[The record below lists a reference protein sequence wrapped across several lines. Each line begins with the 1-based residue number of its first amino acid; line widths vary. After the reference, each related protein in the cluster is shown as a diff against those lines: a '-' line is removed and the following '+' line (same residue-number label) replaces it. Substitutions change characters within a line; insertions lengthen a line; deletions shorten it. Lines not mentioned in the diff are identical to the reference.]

1 MSQDTLEQ
9 LDAAMQ
15 AARRRLARAR
25 FRVAEAVKEVPD
37 LKDRIAELRRE
48 EAELQYQHDLRQR
61 HAANARNTGRPKKAR
76 RKWIQRDKSG
86 QAKRQKRIEREALQ
100 DRVDTLWA
108 QAESLRHELH
118 LYALEKRYY
127 TLRHQLL
134 RAIAAQEAPEDMATK
149 LAYARMAALPEPYVG
164 NAEAIW
170 MYEYARGGTHE
181 IHLFYGGRTAPY
193 GQEGQSPDGH
203 GHGHH
208 ILRKNQDGV
217 FELDFSRSPR

>member
-1 MSQDTLEQ
+1 MSQDAPQ

-15 AARRRLARAR
+15 AARGRLARAR
-25 FRVAEAVKEVPD
+25 FRVAEAVREVP
-37 LKDRIAELRRE
+37 ELRIKIAALRNE
-48 EAELQYQHDLRQR
+48 EAALQSQHDFRQR

-76 RKWIQRDKSG
+76 RKWAQCNESG
-86 QAKRQKRIEREALQ
+86 RAKRQKRIEREALE
-100 DRVDTLWA
+100 DRIDLLEA

-134 RAIAAQEAPEDMATK
+134 RAIAAQETPEDVAVK
-149 LAYARMAALPEPYVG
+149 LAYARMAALPERYVSD
-164 NAEAIW
+164 AETIW
-170 MYEYARGGTHE
+170 LYEYVRGSTHE
-181 IHLFYGGRTAPY
+181 IHLFYGGRAAPY

-208 ILRKNQDGV
+208 ILRKNLDGV
-217 FELDFSRSPR
+217 FELDFSRPPR